1 MNWPAIL
8 APLLAPNFLVTLAVI
23 VCATVLLAFDC
34 IDAAMWWTAVA
45 GAGAIFTVRGNVM
58 DRDLNA
64 AINLKNKAVS
74 STVTAC
80 GEDGSGRGGN
90 TATKPASVKQED
102 LSTSC

>member
-1 MNWPAIL
+1 MNWPATL
-8 APLLAPNFLVTLAVI
+8 APLLAPNFLVTVLVT
-23 VCATVLLAFDC
+23 TVASLLLAFDC

-45 GAGAIFTVRGNVM
+45 CAGAIFTVR
-58 DRDLNA
+58 A

-102 LSTSC
+102 LSISC